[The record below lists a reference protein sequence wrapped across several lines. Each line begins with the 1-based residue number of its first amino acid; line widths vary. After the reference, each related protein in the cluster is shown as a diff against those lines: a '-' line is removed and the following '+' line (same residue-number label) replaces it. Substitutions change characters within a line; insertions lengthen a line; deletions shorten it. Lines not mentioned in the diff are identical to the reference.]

1 MIVLLKIRTDLIK
14 YLLEVLEV
22 TRYLL
27 QTYI

>member
-1 MIVLLKIRTDLIK
+1 MIVLLKIRTDLIN

-22 TRYLL
+22 MRYLL